1 MRIEQNYSLEK
12 HNTFHLP
19 VKTRWFMEYE
29 TEEELQ
35 RILHDEYFQ
44 ECLSLHIGGG
54 SNLLFINDY
63 NGIIIHSRIK
73 GFLSRRKR
81 TSMYRFVSGLRRSG
95 MMSWHTP
102 YRKVGRYRESSLIP
116 GEAGA
121 DRYPEHR
128 GLWHGDQGCDRESG
142 GL

>member
-29 TEEELQ
+29 TEEELR

-73 GFLSRRKR
+73 GFYLGGNGRVCIASCRGCGDLDDVVA
-81 TSMYRFVSGLRRSG
+81 YAVS
-95 MMSWHTP
+95 
-102 YRKVGRYRESSLIP
+102 KVGRYRESFFNT
-116 GEAGA
+116 
-121 DRYPEHR
+121 R
-128 GLWHGDQGCDRESG
+128 
-142 GL
+142 

>member
-63 NGIIIHSRIK
+63 NALSSIPESR

-102 YRKVGRYRESSLIP
+102 YRKVGEV
-116 GEAGA
+116 
-121 DRYPEHR
+121 
-128 GLWHGDQGCDRESG
+128 
-142 GL
+142 